1 MQENISP
8 EETNG
13 PERPDSGCKK
23 HISPREPKD
32 LLTWPSYFARG
43 LVPTY
48 LKLGVLNRRDAVAL
62 FISSGVF
69 EFGRDGKPY
78 VESGETIAKALGMP
92 PKAFRDTVS
101 GLKKAGIIGRTGKNG
116 DRLRDRRWFI
126 PAIEPSLHL
135 KKTAGENGGD
145 RRCERRVTA
154 GVDGGATAG
163 VDGGHLRESGSERIR
178 DEANK
183 EEEEPKTPP
192 PFPRSSSKKM
202 TAEESREFLKP
213 YDPRVAEGFSRGY
226 YALIAKVSGCRL
238 HAAKELDVSSA
249 ELCLRDLPPEYRR
262 PEILWGWAHDYARRL
277 PRRWSKE
284 THYFTKFEDSWTEY
298 RPTADRILEEIRKA
312 ERAQQAAEH
321 AEREAER
328 RARHE
333 AFVAGLP
340 ADEDVAAALLAVPK
354 PATFGYNDSVR
365 WVDELAAATG
375 LMLKIENSTYDYGYI
390 KSAYRK
396 VGYDPGEMIRQT
408 LRFFAGIAVGVLKRL
423 REDEERD
430 EIKPLKVRWESFC
443 RHFGLE
449 ERDARLCRHRIPEE
463 ALNYRGSPRDGPCQG
478 TDGEDGGIP
487 EP

>member
-8 EETNG
+8 EEADG
-13 PERPDSGCKK
+13 PERSDSGNKK
-23 HISPREPKD
+23 HFSPQEPED
-32 LLTWPSYFARG
+32 LLTCPSYFARN

-48 LKLGVLNRRDAVAL
+48 LRLGVLNRRDAVAL

-92 PKAFRDTVS
+92 PEAFRDTVS

-116 DRLRDRRWFI
+116 DRLRNRRWFI

-135 KKTAGENGGD
+135 KKTAGKNGGD
-145 RRCERRVTA
+145 RRCGRRVTA

-163 VDGGHLRESGSERIR
+163 VNGGHLRESGSERIR
-178 DEANK
+178 DEVNK
-183 EEEEPKTPP
+183 EEEGEPKTPP
-192 PFPRSSSKKM
+192 PVSRSSFRKM

-213 YDPRVAEGFSRGY
+213 YDPLVAEEFSRGY

-284 THYFTKFEDSWTEY
+284 THYFTKFEDSWTQY
-298 RPTADRILEEIRKA
+298 HPTADRILEEIRKA
-312 ERAQQAAEH
+312 ERGRRE
-321 AEREAER
+321 AERQRQREQEEAER
-328 RARHE
+328 RARRE

-340 ADEDVAAALLAVPK
+340 TEATIASAIEAVPD
-354 PATFGYNDSVR
+354 PETFGHNDSLR
-365 WVDELAAATG
+365 WVDDLAKSTG
-375 LMLKIENSTYDYGYI
+375 LMLVMASSPYEYSYIEI
-390 KSAYRK
+390 AYRA
-396 VGYDPGEMIRQT
+396 VGYDPVKMILETKQLF
-408 LRFFAGIAVGVLKRL
+408 LRIANDVLGQL
-423 REDEERD
+423 HGDESRD
-430 EIKPLKVRWESFC
+430 KLVPMRVKWDVFC
-443 RHFGLE
+443 RHFGLDE
-449 ERDARLCRHRIPEE
+449 WHARVHPHRIPDN
-463 ALNYRGSPRDGPCQG
+463 ACGYRRTAS
-478 TDGEDGGIP
+478 DGGRDDNDGTIP
-487 EP
+487 